1 MRGKLWFVGGLAVG
15 FVLGARAGRERYE
28 ELVLKGRQ
36 VLDHPTV
43 QEAAGVAQAQAS
55 RLYTEGKD
63 RLSHTR
69 LGEKIALGNGSSS
82 ESDTDDSGRTNATA
96 GSGSTSG
103 SGTATG
109 SSTAATGSGTA
120 SGSSTTTGSSTK
132 SGTGTKSSTTAPAS
146 RAASGANGT
155 TF

>member
-28 ELVLKGRQ
+28 ELVLKGRK

-69 LGEKIALGNGSSS
+69 LAEKLAVGNGSSS
-82 ESDTDDSGRTNATA
+82 ESGTGDSGRADATV
-96 GSGSTSG
+96 G
-103 SGTATG
+103 SGTT
-109 SSTAATGSGTA
+109 
-120 SGSSTTTGSSTK
+120 
-132 SGTGTKSSTTAPAS
+132 SGTGTKPSATAPAS

-155 TF
+155 SF

>member
-28 ELVLKGRQ
+28 ELVLKGRK

-69 LGEKIALGNGSSS
+69 LAEKLAVGNGSSS
-82 ESDTDDSGRTNATA
+82 ESGTGDSGRAD
-96 GSGSTSG
+96 
-103 SGTATG
+103 
-109 SSTAATGSGTA
+109 AAVGSGTA
-120 SGSSTTTGSSTK
+120 SGS
-132 SGTGTKSSTTAPAS
+132 GTTKSSATAPAS

-155 TF
+155 SF

>member
-15 FVLGARAGRERYE
+15 FVLGARAGRDKYE
-28 ELVLKGRQ
+28 ELVVKGRK

-69 LGEKIALGNGSSS
+69 LGEKLSTAGNGSPA
-82 ESDTDDSGRTNATA
+82 EL
-96 GSGSTSG
+96 GSTDSDSRTDTTVG
-103 SGTATG
+103 S
-109 SSTAATGSGTA
+109 
-120 SGSSTTTGSSTK
+120 
-132 SGTGTKSSTTAPAS
+132 TGTKTSSGTKAPAAPAS
-146 RAASGANGT
+146 RAASSTPGTNGT

>member
-28 ELVLKGRQ
+28 ELVLKGRK

-69 LGEKIALGNGSSS
+69 LAEKLAVGNGSSS
-82 ESDTDDSGRTNATA
+82 ESGTGDSGRAD
-96 GSGSTSG
+96 
-103 SGTATG
+103 
-109 SSTAATGSGTA
+109 AAVGSGTA
-120 SGSSTTTGSSTK
+120 SE
-132 SGTGTKSSTTAPAS
+132 SGTTKPSATAPAS

-155 TF
+155 SF

>member
-28 ELVLKGRQ
+28 ELVLKGRK

-55 RLYTEGKD
+55 RLYSEGKD

-69 LGEKIALGNGSSS
+69 LGEKLGTGTGGTA
-82 ESDTDDSGRTNATA
+82 ELGTADSGSRADATV
-96 GSGSTSG
+96 GS
-103 SGTATG
+103 
-109 SSTAATGSGTA
+109 
-120 SGSSTTTGSSTK
+120 
-132 SGTGTKSSTTAPAS
+132 GTKSSTAPAS

>member
-28 ELVLKGRQ
+28 ELVLKGRK

-55 RLYTEGKD
+55 RLYTEGRD

-69 LGEKIALGNGSSS
+69 LGERFALGNG
-82 ESDTDDSGRTNATA
+82 TPADSGTGDGGRTDATV
-96 GSGSTSG
+96 GS
-103 SGTATG
+103 
-109 SSTAATGSGTA
+109 
-120 SGSSTTTGSSTK
+120 
-132 SGTGTKSSTTAPAS
+132 GTKSSTTAPAS